1 MHSPRGPAAYVV
13 RDFTSALNVF
23 REPPTDGIVAATE
36 ETREACLRSPTC
48 APAACLIQIVFS
60 LLLLI
65 GTVMFTKDSVL
76 ALPMSPIVE
85 PKNAK
90 NPVPAL
96 ISDLFARAASG
107 DIASLSCP
115 CSRAQHKM
123 SNVTAALDFK
133 MDSFADAYD
142 YPKTYPEL
150 ISSFQA
156 TVSSVFGLGSSC
168 VQNLTKL
175 SADLAALL
183 PDLLDIPPYIYP
195 EDYSY
200 HFSTIADSIS
210 HPHDGV
216 SLSDAICEFA
226 FGMRAPTTAAL
237 GPRMRTRSKAN
248 FDLRAPCSDST
259 TPLLPFRLSPL
270 KAADFPFL
278 QAERGL
284 MYEKSLGV
292 TISTLSLFASQLRDS
307 IKAATF
313 STQSAVS
320 PEQLQQ
326 LVQLTWEQEFGSA
339 GVLAGNLVPGFFAGE
354 ATFFETNLAAA
365 YSAVYF
371 SSAAALSDT
380 SFLFSN
386 PLPFGRAD
394 FGPSNFF
401 PEFGRLEM
409 SGDFFYVIADDGSRE
424 MVASAG
430 EARLRI
436 SVPTLEESFIY
447 TKTFP
452 EISSSEASAFVR
464 NDFITL
470 LDACA
475 NNASLSVE
483 LLSWYPTYT
492 PEAASFQSSSSYFSG
507 SFKRTALN
515 RERSCAHFLLT
526 DAPRAPFITV
536 PVTCPTSLVE
546 LGKKRLASKLSTPAF
561 DSHLRGSFESL
572 VFSKLS
578 ATERTRL
585 ISLIKH
591 NNSQLYDTTSLSAA
605 DAALV
610 DKYKSLLLAGFSEPN
625 DLRARASILS
635 TLLIDADSVNVTA
648 DPLKYYASCAPAL
661 CAWIET
667 STRSDCASHFLWQN
681 LARPLP
687 TF

>member
-1 MHSPRGPAAYVV
+1 
-13 RDFTSALNVF
+13 
-23 REPPTDGIVAATE
+23 
-36 ETREACLRSPTC
+36 
-48 APAACLIQIVFS
+48 
-60 LLLLI
+60 
-65 GTVMFTKDSVL
+65 MFTKDSVL

-115 CSRAQHKM
+115 CSRAQHEM

-142 YPKTYPEL
+142 YPKTFPEME
-150 ISSFQA
+150 SSFA
-156 TVSSVFGLGSSC
+156 ASASSVFWSESC

-183 PDLLDIPPYIYP
+183 PDLLDIPP
-195 EDYSY
+195 DSYSSY
-200 HFSTIADSIS
+200 YTADVIAFYFS
-210 HPHDGV
+210 HPQNEV
-216 SLSDAICEFA
+216 SLSAAICEFA
-226 FGMRAPTTAAL
+226 FGMRAPKTAAL
-237 GPRMRTRSKAN
+237 APGMRTRSKAN
-248 FDLRAPCSDST
+248 FDLRSPCSDSAP
-259 TPLLPFRLSPL
+259 PLLPFRLSPR

-371 SSAAALSDT
+371 SPAAALSDT

-394 FGPSNFF
+394 FGPSGFF
-401 PEFGRLEM
+401 PEAGRLDV
-409 SGDFFYVIADDGSRE
+409 SGDFFYLIADDGSRE

-436 SVPTLEESFIY
+436 SVPTLEGSFIY
-447 TKTFP
+447 PKTFP

-492 PEAASFQSSSSYFSG
+492 PEAASFQSETSSLYPGYPG
-507 SFKRTALN
+507 SFNRTALN
-515 RERSCAHFLLT
+515 RERSCAKFLPY
-526 DAPRAPFITV
+526 APRAPFITV

-585 ISLIKH
+585 ISLIKR
-591 NNSQLYDTTSLSAA
+591 NASELFDTTSLSAA

-610 DKYKSLLLAGFSEPN
+610 NKSKSLLLAGFSEPN

-635 TLLIDADSVNVTA
+635 TLLIDSDSVNVTA

-667 STRSDCASHFLWQN
+667 STRSDCESHFLWKN

>member
-48 APAACLIQIVFS
+48 ARAACLIQIVFS

-90 NPVPAL
+90 NPAPAL

-115 CSRAQHKM
+115 CSRAQHEM

-142 YPKTYPEL
+142 YPKTLTEMK
-150 ISSFQA
+150 SSFDA
-156 TVSSVFGLGSSC
+156 SVSSVFGLVESC

-183 PDLLDIPPYIYP
+183 PDLLDIPP
-195 EDYSY
+195 DSYSY
-200 HFSTIADSIS
+200 YYTADMIAYYFS
-210 HPHDGV
+210 HPRNEV
-216 SLSDAICEFA
+216 SLSAAICEFA

-237 GPRMRTRSKAN
+237 APKMRTRSKAN
-248 FDLRAPCSDST
+248 FDLRAPCSDSAA
-259 TPLLPFRLSPL
+259 PLLPFRLSPL

-326 LVQLTWEQEFGSA
+326 LVQRTWEQEFGSA

-365 YSAVYF
+365 YSAIYF

-394 FGPSNFF
+394 FGPSVFF
-401 PEFGRLEM
+401 PEYGRVDTLG
-409 SGDFFYVIADDGSRE
+409 GDFFYLIADDGSRE

-436 SVPTLEESFIY
+436 SVPTLEESFFY
-447 TKTFP
+447 PKTFP

-492 PEAASFQSSSSYFSG
+492 PEAASFQSVYSSFFQG
-507 SFKRTALN
+507 SFNRTALN
-515 RERSCAHFLLT
+515 RERSCAKFSPY
-526 DAPRAPFITV
+526 APRAPFITV

-585 ISLIKH
+585 ISLIKR
-591 NNSQLYDTTSLSAA
+591 NASELFDTTSLSAA
-605 DAALV
+605 DATLV
-610 DKYKSLLLAGFSEPN
+610 NKSKSLLLAGFSEPN

-635 TLLIDADSVNVTA
+635 TLLIDSDSVNVTA

-667 STRSDCASHFLWQN
+667 STRSDCESHFLWQN
-681 LARPLP
+681 LSRPLP